1 MKRLKYGIGTA
12 LLGIGL
18 LFFAGCGH
26 KEQTLT
32 IKIFVDGSDV
42 VKVNGNRLWIEHG
55 TGSLPQN
62 PPDKTI
68 YVNGQ
73 TWTPT
78 WNDKTSTEFAGLNPA
93 FRPHDPQKIHLTKRA
108 GRGRVSIETFPSSD
122 NNQTLSIKI
131 DDEEDG
137 GADWYDVLVSW

>member
-1 MKRLKYGIGTA
+1 MKTLKYAIGTA

-18 LFFAGCGH
+18 LFFSGCGH
-26 KEQTLT
+26 KAQTFS

-42 VKVNGNRLWIEHG
+42 VKASGNRLWIEHD
-55 TGSLPQN
+55 TGSLPG
-62 PPDKTI
+62 KTI

-73 TWTPT
+73 VWTPT

-93 FRPHDPQKIHLTKRA
+93 FRPHDPQKIQLTKRV
-108 GRGRVSIETFPSSD
+108 GRGTVSMEEFPSAD
-122 NNQTLSIKI
+122 NNQTLSIRL
-131 DDEEDG
+131 DDEQFG